1 MKVAKPHQ
9 DPRFDVPAI
18 GSETVRAMIDAGAE
32 ALAFEAGRTLVLERT
47 QLIEIANENGITL
60 VGIEPGATAREAA

>member
-18 GSETVRAMIDAGAE
+18 GPDTVRALIDAGAE
-32 ALAFEAGRTLVLERT
+32 ALAFEAGRTVVLERAI
-47 QLIEIANENGITL
+47 LVEIADEHSIAL
-60 VGIEPGATAREAA
+60 VGIESGANAREAA